1 MEELI
6 TLENALETI
15 CKVVELLDELD
26 SQFEKIPDYQSKN
39 DMQISD
45 LYHYIENQSIS
56 TKGCYRIV
64 KKLKERLIL
73 RRNFKETLEL
83 LRTFNNNKGKL
94 ISIDNRKLL
103 LAELNKTKKNLQK
116 DYRCR
121 IYSSPEEIK
130 EFIES

>member
-64 KKLKERLIL
+64 KKLKERLII
-73 RRNFKETLEL
+73 KHLE
-83 LRTFNNNKGKL
+83 RV
-94 ISIDNRKLL
+94 
-103 LAELNKTKKNLQK
+103 
-116 DYRCR
+116 
-121 IYSSPEEIK
+121 
-130 EFIES
+130 